1 MKADMVIVG
10 QGIAGTVLAHEC
22 LRRGLRVVI
31 IDQPQL
37 STCSAVA
44 AGIWNPVVFKRLT
57 KSWMADDVLPVM
69 LSFYEDCARRLQTEL
84 FTTRA
89 IIKPFSEANE
99 ATFWQRKAL
108 DGNEYL
114 DSTVYHGLE
123 LSAADKVETYSKV
136 NHSGNLHVPMFLH
149 ESRLYFGREAVV
161 LEEAFDFELLQVS
174 DCYITYKH
182 IEAGQI
188 VFCEG
193 HLLHKNPFF
202 NYIPLKPAKGE
213 VLTIRCEGLNLQRD
227 IFNKNLFILPLGDQ
241 LYKVGATYE
250 WTELN
255 DLPTERGYA
264 ELIGKLKALLHV
276 PFEVIH
282 HQAGVRPS
290 VIDRRPVLG
299 RHPQHPALAL
309 FNGFGT
315 KGVMLSPYFAQRFCD
330 FLFSKTPLPIETA
343 LSRFPYHS

>member
-1 MKADMVIVG
+1 MKADLVIVG

-22 LRRGLRVVI
+22 LRRGKRIVI

-37 STCSAVA
+37 STCSSVA

-57 KSWMADDVLPVM
+57 KSWMADEVLPVM
-69 LSFYEDCARRLQTEL
+69 LSFYEDCAHRLQTGL
-84 FTTRA
+84 FTQRA

-99 ATFWQRKAL
+99 ATFWQRKAQS
-108 DGNEYL
+108 DNQYL
-114 DSTVYHGLE
+114 DATVYHHLE
-123 LSAADKVETYSKV
+123 LSAADTVESYSKV
-136 NHSGNLHVPMFLH
+136 NHSGNLHVPVFLH
-149 ESRLYFGREAVV
+149 QSRLYFSREATV
-161 LEEAFDFELLQVS
+161 LDEEFDFGLLQVS
-174 DCYITYKH
+174 DRYISYKH
-182 IEAGQI
+182 IEAEQI

-193 HLLHKNPFF
+193 HLVHKNPFF
-202 NYIPLKPAKGE
+202 SYIPLKPAKGE

-250 WTELN
+250 WAELN
-255 DLPTERGYA
+255 DLPTERGYS
-264 ELIGKLKALLHV
+264 ELINKLKTLLHV

-290 VIDRRPVLG
+290 VIDRRPVMG
-299 RHPQHPALAL
+299 RHPQHANLAL

-315 KGVMLSPYFAQRFCD
+315 KGVMLSPYFAGLFGD
-330 FLFSKTPLPIETA
+330 FLFQNASLPEDVN
-343 LSRFPYHS
+343 LSRFDF